1 MEKPSRLLVI
11 IRRRQLISGI
21 KHPYNRKL
29 PESAFKLYTN
39 CGWWVVGIDTV
50 YSIRVC
56 RIKRKAWR
64 LFIMANGID
73 QNGNSFF
80 EPGPIPGVLRNKLTG
95 KYIEARSISTEPAYP
110 SFPEQKKAMTE
121 FPKLN
126 IFRGVG
132 YGGIGFTHSR
142 WFAGIAYSR
151 LRHVFICSCWKSWPE
166 DEYRW
171 RFNIGLKWCYL
182 YVGIMKSA

>member
-11 IRRRQLISGI
+11 IKRRQLLSNI
-21 KHPYNRKL
+21 KNPYYREL
-29 PESAFKLYTN
+29 PETDFRLYRC
-39 CGWWVVGIDTV
+39 CGWWNVGITTV

-56 RIKRKAWR
+56 RIKRKAWWPPVVPEP
-64 LFIMANGID
+64 ING
-73 QNGNSFF
+73 S
-80 EPGPIPGVLRNKLTG
+80 KTM
-95 KYIEARSISTEPAYP
+95 EPADP

-151 LRHVFICSCWKSWPE
+151 LRHVFICSCWKSWPG

-182 YVGIMKSA
+182 YVGIMKSDKGLYKCLKC